1 MNIEVADL
9 FHDYEGRGSYA
20 VSHLSFTI
28 PEGTIFGF
36 LGPSG
41 AGKSTVQNLMTG
53 LLPLQQGSITYD
65 GIPVAALG
73 RDFFNKVGYSFE
85 LPNVYAK
92 LTGYENLKYYAGLFS
107 GPTLDPLQLLEMVGL
122 ADAAHRRAGKYSKG
136 MKQRLLFARSLINDG
151 EVLFLDEPM
160 SGLDPT
166 TASRIKEIIKDQR
179 AAGKTIF
186 LTTHNMYAADELCD
200 EVAFLHEGKTI
211 AKDTPRDLKLQY
223 GERSVAV
230 EHRNGGDRTETV
242 RLFLDREEDR
252 TRLASL
258 VREQKVVTM
267 HSQEATLEDIFI
279 RLTGR
284 SLS

>member
-1 MNIEVADL
+1 MNIEVRNL
-9 FHDYEGRGSYA
+9 YHDYEGKGSYA
-20 VSHLSFTI
+20 VYDLSFSI

-53 LLPLQQGSITYD
+53 LLALQRGRITYD
-65 GIPVAALG
+65 GTPVG
-73 RDFFNKVGYSFE
+73 RLTRAFFNKVGYSFE

-92 LTGYENLKYYAGLFS
+92 LTGLENLRYYAGLFAV
-107 GPTLDPLQLLEMVGL
+107 PTKDPMHLLDMVGL
-122 ADAAHRRAGKYSKG
+122 SDAAHRRAGKYSKG
-136 MKQRLLFARSLINDG
+136 MKQRLLFARSLVNDA

-211 AKDTPRDLKLQY
+211 AKDTPRDLKLKY
-223 GERSVAV
+223 GERSVEV
-230 EHRNGGDRTETV
+230 EYLSNGATDTT
-242 RLFLDREEDR
+242 RLFLEREEDR
-252 TRLASL
+252 RRLAAL
-258 VREQKVVTM
+258 VTGGSVVTM

-284 SLS
+284 GLA